1 MGNQV
6 ERLTH
11 LSYAE
16 VPTVEPAGGER
27 EEPGPRIGVSYIF
40 SVDDEELEEVV
51 EEGGEK
57 RKREGGKEE
66 EERVS
71 YDPLNELECSVYYR
85 EECIY
90 EQRSG
95 WGLAGGPEAL
105 LGQCKAG
112 DLVEFVGRRQYPH
125 WAVYVGE
132 LQVVHLHQAEIRRDP
147 LSAASQGRP
156 GRLVNGRYR
165 FPPLPAERV
174 VQSALRQVGLRGPQL
189 AWRSSEC
196 FAAWCRSGRRE
207 FKAGGELR
215 IGKQPY
221 RLRLQLSGGRSHTL
235 EFQSLDDLIMER
247 RRSDQMGRAA
257 VTQELAAH
265 LQLEEEQQERTE
277 HNSHTGEFKLP
288 QSEHNSQTEQVKL
301 PQTDHNS
308 HTEQVKLP

>member
-16 VPTVEPAGGER
+16 VPTAEPAGGER
-27 EEPGPRIGVSYIF
+27 EETGPRIGVSYIF

-51 EEGGEK
+51 EEGE
-57 RKREGGKEE
+57 RRRREGGKEE
-66 EERVS
+66 EGERERGS

-85 EECIY
+85 EECVY
-90 EQRSG
+90 EQRRG
-95 WGLAGGPEAL
+95 WELTGGPEAL
-105 LGQCKAG
+105 LGQCKPG
-112 DLVEFVGRRQYPH
+112 DLVEFVARRQYPH

-132 LQVVHLHQAEIRRDP
+132 LQVVHLHQAEIRRDA

-165 FPPLPAERV
+165 YPALPPERV

-265 LQLEEEQQERTE
+265 LQLEEDQQERTE
-277 HNSHTGEFKLP
+277 HCSH
-288 QSEHNSQTEQVKL
+288 TEQVKL
-301 PQTDHNS
+301 PQTEHNS
-308 HTEQVKLP
+308 HTEQVKPPQTEHNSH